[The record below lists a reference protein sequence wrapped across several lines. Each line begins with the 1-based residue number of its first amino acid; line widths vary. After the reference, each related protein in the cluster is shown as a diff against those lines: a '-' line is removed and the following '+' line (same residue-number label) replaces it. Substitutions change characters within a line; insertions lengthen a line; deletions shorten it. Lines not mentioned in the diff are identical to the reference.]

1 MISLVLC
8 GASLALSGWRAR
20 QVHKQQLI
28 FLSKFGFL
36 YSIYSILSVVVIVIS
51 LPRPRNPHNAV
62 LAAKMMRFINRMV
75 GLTWSIEGTENIPLD
90 AGAVV
95 VMNHQSSVDVTTL
108 MELWSRMDKPVT
120 TPKRSILYSGPF
132 GLAAWLIGSVFIDR
146 ASMSGREALLEA
158 GETAKERRLKL
169 FVFPE
174 GTRNGDKNL
183 SMLPFKKGA
192 FHVAIETGLPVL
204 PVVVSEYDFLDV
216 DKMMFEQGHVTVR
229 VLEPI
234 DSCQY
239 NKESVDQ
246 FIQKTRENMLRT
258 LKELSEN
265 KL

>member
-1 MISLVLC
+1 
-8 GASLALSGWRAR
+8 
-20 QVHKQQLI
+20 
-28 FLSKFGFL
+28 
-36 YSIYSILSVVVIVIS
+36 
-51 LPRPRNPHNAV
+51 
-62 LAAKMMRFINRMV
+62 MV